1 MDALATTILNLWQG
15 KLPLWVAFWV
25 YAHVVY
31 GVLFAAFHIAGEATK
46 SQLAKLT
53 ANAENGLLVQFVQ
66 YGGQFLML
74 LDKMALALITVVAL
88 VGIWRCA
95 PNTTWLGWTLLAK
108 AYVIFFVLFMLA
120 CVLLALKNRGGL

>member
-1 MDALATTILNLWQG
+1 MDPIAQTVLNLWQG

-46 SQLAKLT
+46 SQLEKLT
-53 ANAENGLLVQFVQ
+53 ATAGEGPFVQFVT

-74 LDKMALALITVVAL
+74 LDKIALTLITVVAL

-95 PNTTWLGWTLLAK
+95 PNTDWFGWTILSR
-108 AYVIFFVLFMLA
+108 AYVIFFILFIIS
-120 CVLLALKNRGGL
+120 CVIVGLKNRGVL